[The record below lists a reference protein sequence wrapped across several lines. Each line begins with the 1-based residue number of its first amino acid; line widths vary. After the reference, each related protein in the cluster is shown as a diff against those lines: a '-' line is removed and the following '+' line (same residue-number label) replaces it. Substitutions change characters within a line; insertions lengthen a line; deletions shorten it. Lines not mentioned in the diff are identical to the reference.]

1 MKNETRIISL
11 LLIIVLF
18 SVSVYAFA
26 VSMPYLEGKTM
37 VLYPG
42 ASSDFEVIL
51 QNMVGEQDEM
61 AQVTIEEGAEIA
73 KITDKE
79 TVYKVPKGTKDT
91 IVHIKIVLPNNATLG
106 TEWTVRFKA
115 VSVTEKEGGM
125 VQIAGGVSDYFKVR
139 AGPIP
144 EQLPKGKYLIF
155 LLSHVKVLTITGVV
169 ILFVVIVL
177 IMLYNK
183 KRKAKKKE

>member
-11 LLIIVLF
+11 LLITVLF
-18 SVSVYAFA
+18 SASVYAFA

-37 VLYPG
+37 ILYPG
-42 ASSDFEVIL
+42 ATSDFEIIL

-91 IVHIKIVLPNNATLG
+91 IVHIKINLPNNATLG

-144 EQLPKGKYLIF
+144 AQLPKEKYSTKMLAIIGGII
-155 LLSHVKVLTITGVV
+155 LLVIILLVV
-169 ILFVVIVL
+169 F
-177 IMLYNK
+177 YNK
-183 KRKAKKKE
+183 KRKGKEETS

>member
-1 MKNETRIISL
+1 MKNEAKIICVL
-11 LLIIVLF
+11 LLTILF

-37 VLYPG
+37 ALYPG
-42 ASSDFEVIL
+42 ASSDFEIIL

-61 AQVTIEEGAEIA
+61 AQVTIEEGGEIA
-73 KITDKE
+73 KIVDKKN
-79 TVYKVPKGTKDT
+79 VYNVPKGTKDT
-91 IVHIKIVLPNNATLG
+91 KAHIRISIPGNATLG

-115 VSVTEKEGGM
+115 VTVTEKEGGM

-144 EQLPKGKYLIF
+144 EQPPKGEYLIF

-183 KRKAKKKE
+183 KRKAKKKG

>member
-11 LLIIVLF
+11 LLLIVLF
-18 SVSVYAFA
+18 SASVYAFA

-37 VLYPG
+37 TLYPG

-61 AQVTIEEGAEIA
+61 AQVTLEEGSEIA

-79 TVYKVPKGTKDT
+79 TIYKVLKGTKDT
-91 IVHIKIVLPNNATLG
+91 KIHMRIVIPNNATLG

-144 EQLPKGKYLIF
+144 AQLPKEKLSTKTLAVIGGIILLVIILI
-155 LLSHVKVLTITGVV
+155 VV
-169 ILFVVIVL
+169 F
-177 IMLYNK
+177 YNK
-183 KRKAKKKE
+183 RKKSKGKTS